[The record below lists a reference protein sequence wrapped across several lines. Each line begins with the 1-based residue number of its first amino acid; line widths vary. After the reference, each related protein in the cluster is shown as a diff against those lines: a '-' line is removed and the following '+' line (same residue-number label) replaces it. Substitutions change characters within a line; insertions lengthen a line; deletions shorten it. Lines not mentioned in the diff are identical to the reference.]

1 MSNHFHDSNRESLNA
16 NHRCTRQARD
26 AEFSIGMGL
35 RRMHFW
41 LFIAAAGL
49 LLTFGFL
56 SVASWAGA
64 TPPASAAEPQRAN
77 QKAEPPA
84 SKAEETPPP
93 PSGMSYTTSLDRT
106 AIWVGDQFHY
116 TITVD
121 YSPEFEFVLDNLSKE
136 DVSMDPF
143 IVVDVTRKTAPLIN
157 NKTRLVVDITLSNF
171 SFEPDRGA
179 HPAAHSL
186 LFHAEDQ
193 RTVTA
198 EQAAAESLTV
208 PGPAIGLRSTLTP
221 NPAALRDS
229 ATVIAWKRSRWVVP
243 AVGFAALALLV
254 AWLGWEAYLFFK
266 KRGAAQGPD
275 RRRSMEAVRARWASA
290 VPSDLS
296 DSQSAREFFDQ
307 SYESLKEY
315 LGHYLQADTAG
326 LTADEVKEE
335 MLRSGATS
343 DVSQK
348 VGRIL
353 SACEAARYS
362 GNGLTTNVESARGV
376 AQDMREVM
384 TLVASDQGN

>member
-1 MSNHFHDSNRESLNA
+1 MSDHFHLWMERLQA
-16 NHRCTRQARD
+16 GLRWVRQARGAD
-26 AEFSIGMGL
+26 FSSGL
-35 RRMHFW
+35 RPRRIHSW
-41 LFIAAAGL
+41 RFIAGAAL
-49 LLTFGFL
+49 LLTPGFL
-56 SVASWAGA
+56 GVASWP
-64 TPPASAAEPQRAN
+64 TPVPAALAAEPQRAN
-77 QKAEPPA
+77 QKAEQSA
-84 SKAEETPPP
+84 QKLDETPPP

-121 YSPEFEFVLDNLSKE
+121 YSPQFEFVLDNLSKE
-136 DVSMDPF
+136 DVNMDPF
-143 IVVDVTRKTAPLIN
+143 TVVDVTRKTAPLIN
-157 NKTRLVVDITLSNF
+157 NKTRLVLDITLANF
-171 SFEPDRGA
+171 SLNQTEARIPQLTLYYFRR
-179 HPAAHSL
+179 
-186 LFHAEDQ
+186 DQ
-193 RTVTA
+193 RTTTA

-229 ATVIAWKRSRWVVP
+229 ASVIAWKRSRWVVP
-243 AVGFAALALLV
+243 AVGFAALALLLV
-254 AWLGWEAYLFFK
+254 WLGFEAYLFFK

-290 VPSDLS
+290 VPSDFS
-296 DSQSAREFFDQ
+296 DNQAAREFFDQ

-315 LGHYLQADTAG
+315 LGHYLETDTAG
-326 LTADEVKEE
+326 LTADELKEE
-335 MLRSGATS
+335 MLRRGATG

-362 GNGLTTNVESARGV
+362 ENGLATNVESARGV

-384 TLVASDQGN
+384 TLVASD